1 MQTFEINKVT
11 IESSKGGT
19 HWYIKRDGVFIE
31 GFVKRGHGAATL
43 KQVERVAAFYQKL
56 ATK

>member
-1 MQTFEINKVT
+1 MKTFEINQVT

-19 HWYIKRDGVFIE
+19 HWYIKRDGVFLE

-43 KQVERVAAFYQKL
+43 KQVERVADYYRKPIR
-56 ATK
+56 K